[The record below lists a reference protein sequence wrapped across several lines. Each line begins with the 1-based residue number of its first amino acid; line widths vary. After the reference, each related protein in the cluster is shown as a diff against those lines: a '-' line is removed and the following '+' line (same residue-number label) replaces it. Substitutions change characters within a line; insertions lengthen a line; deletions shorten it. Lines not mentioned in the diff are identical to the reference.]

1 MMRHKHIIDQS
12 PHSCVTIFVAC
23 IYMLVEIVNQTIEN
37 RARKL
42 LEEENWV
49 EAGSAGSSSSGSRQA
64 QVPRPQAAPST
75 SSLASKSSRTETP
88 ERPYES
94 AFELT

>member
-1 MMRHKHIIDQS
+1 MYIDDQP

-23 IYMLVEIVNQTIEN
+23 VYMLVEIVNQTIES

-49 EAGSAGSSSSGSRQA
+49 EAGHASSRQA
-64 QVPRPQAAPST
+64 QVQVPRLQAAPLP
-75 SSLASKSSRTETP
+75 SSLTNKSSRTP
-88 ERPYES
+88 ERPYEREY
-94 AFELT
+94 ELT